1 MSGRIAAEEPTSP
14 VRRDTVSGRRRGVAG
29 WVDPR
34 GRRLGAWAFM
44 LNRATGIGI
53 LVYLYLHLFVLST
66 LARGEAAWNDYISI
80 ALSPIFL
87 FFDVVLIFGLLAHG
101 LNGIRVTLVGFGL
114 VVSRQRAMF
123 ISLMI
128 LGVIVLIVAAV
139 RIFKVG

>member
-1 MSGRIAAEEPTSP
+1 MSGRIAAEDPTTG
-14 VRRDTVSGRRRGVAG
+14 RRDPVSGRRRGVAG

-34 GRRLGAWAFM
+34 GRRLGGWAFM
-44 LNRATGIGI
+44 LNRATGIGV

-66 LARGEAAWNDYISI
+66 LARGAAAWDSYVSI

-123 ISLMI
+123 VSLMI
-128 LGVIVLIVAAV
+128 LGAIVLVVASI
-139 RIFKVG
+139 RIFEVG